1 HQHQMPMGFS
11 AGPLGAQFVNN
22 SAGMA
27 GSNLFGQFSGLFQS
41 HGSAGNNSANGGN
54 MLGGF
59 MSSPSYAAA
68 QAQAQAQAQQQHQGS
83 SGLDAASLMMFAAS
97 SQMGSMAGMSA
108 GLLHGNNVCGGISAA
123 DANAVAASLPG
134 DSSSSSNAAATSVSL
149 LSALNA
155 GSQPL

>member
-1 HQHQMPMGFS
+1 MPMGFS
-11 AGPLGAQFVNN
+11 TGPLGAQFVNN
-22 SAGMA
+22 STGIA

-41 HGSAGNNSANGGN
+41 HGSAGNNTANGDN
-54 MLGGF
+54 LPGGF

-68 QAQAQAQAQQQHQGS
+68 QAQAQAQQQHQGP

-97 SQMGSMAGMSA
+97 SQIGSMAGMSA

-134 DSSSSSNAAATSVSL
+134 DSSSSNNAAATSVSL